1 MLILSRRVNEAIT
14 VTHPDGTEVVISVLG
29 VLGGQVRLGF
39 DAPKEVRILRDN
51 AVDRDDPRDEVVR
64 STL

>member
-14 VTHPDGTEVVISVLG
+14 LTHPDGTEITISVLG
-29 VLGGQVRLGF
+29 ILNGQVRLGF

-51 AVDRDDPRDEVVR
+51 AVDRDDPSGEVVR